1 MEREREVDI
10 GFTWFHYIKFYQHV
24 KITILEYYPIFRP
37 FCDQMLRAEKS
48 ITSFNETSIEFG
60 DFQLA
65 MFHDTR
71 GTSSNNP
78 IGYSWDF
85 V

>member
-1 MEREREVDI
+1 
-10 GFTWFHYIKFYQHV
+10 
-24 KITILEYYPIFRP
+24 
-37 FCDQMLRAEKS
+37 MLRAEKS

-65 MFHDTR
+65 MFRDTR